1 MQRRL
6 SPKRKEAE
14 MSGNKYGLF
23 FGVLVL
29 VSASNVA
36 SVNAETSGQQGVGE
50 VARAQFTTAIEER
63 EPVDNV
69 VLLSSEVDQ
78 VYFFTDLRQLEGQTV
93 THRWEYN
100 GKVEAEVNFQV
111 TSDRWRAFSSK
122 NLDPGKLGPWTVV
135 VVDERGW
142 PIKAA
147 LFEYVDGPTKLF
159 GE

>member
-1 MQRRL
+1 ML
-6 SPKRKEAE
+6 V
-14 MSGNKYGLF
+14 GLINI
-23 FGVLVL
+23 GVI
-29 VSASNVA
+29 
-36 SVNAETSGQQGVGE
+36 NADTDDHQGRGE

-78 VYFFTDLRQLEGQTV
+78 IYFFSDLRQLKGQTV

-100 GKVEAEVNFQV
+100 GKVEAEVRFQV
-111 TSDRWRAFSSK
+111 TSDRWRAYSSK
-122 NLDPGKLGPWTVV
+122 NLDPDKLGPWTVV

-142 PIKAA
+142 PLKAA
-147 LFEYVDGPTKLF
+147 LFEYVEGSTKLF